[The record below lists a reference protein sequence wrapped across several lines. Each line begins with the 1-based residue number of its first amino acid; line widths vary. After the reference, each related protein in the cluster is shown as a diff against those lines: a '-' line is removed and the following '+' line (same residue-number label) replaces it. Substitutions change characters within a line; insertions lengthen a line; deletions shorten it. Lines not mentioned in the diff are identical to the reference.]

1 MKIAVVGMGYVGC
14 ANALL
19 LSQNHEVIAIDVD
32 HEKVLLFNSGKL
44 PIKDK
49 IAQDFYAKCDL
60 DISASSDLENSIS
73 GCEFVVLALPTNFD
87 EETNLYDTTSIEDVV
102 SKIIAFNNSATII
115 IKSTINIGFTKYIRD
130 KFSSENIIFSP
141 EFLREGHALYDNLN
155 PSRVIVGDTNDKA
168 KKFADLLIEGASNKD
183 AEVLLMQPE
192 AAECVKLFSNTY
204 LAMRV
209 AFFNELDSYCY
220 ENNISTKSVINGV
233 SLDPRIGRYY
243 NNPSFGYG
251 GYCLPKDSKQLLS
264 AFKEVPQKLID
275 AIVDSNLSRKNFL
288 TSKILELNPKVVGI
302 YSLSMKK
309 DSDNARESA
318 VLDILKSLIHF
329 GVELVVFEPN
339 KSKINNLNY
348 IDCFEDFAEKSDL
361 ILANRI
367 SDELLPYEY
376 KVFSRDIFNQD

>member
-1 MKIAVVGMGYVGC
+1 MKIAVIGMGYVGC

-49 IAQDFYAKCDL
+49 IAQDFYAKRDL
-60 DISASSDLENSIS
+60 DISASSDLENSLS
-73 GCEFVVLALPTNFD
+73 GCEMVVLALPTNFD
-87 EETNLYDTTSIEDVV
+87 ESTNLYDTTSIEDVV
-102 SKIIAFNNSATII
+102 SKIIAFNNSAIII

-168 KKFADLLIEGASNKD
+168 KKFANLLIEGASNKD

-209 AFFNELDSYCY
+209 AFFNELDSYCH

-233 SLDPRIGRYY
+233 SLDPRIGHYY

-275 AIVDSNLSRKNFL
+275 AIVDSNLSRKDFL

-318 VLDILKSLIHF
+318 VLDILQSLIHF

-339 KSKINNLNY
+339 QPKINNLNY

-367 SDELLPYEY
+367 SDELLPYED